1 MITDNKQFTMY
12 KIQSIAL
19 LATATMMMAAC
30 GNSNQKK
37 TDGSDTATA
46 NTIERVRIEQLTNG
60 TPGPEKKNFFL
71 RITDEVKTDSSRIY
85 TTKSIYNKD
94 TVGAKIEVVDFIPAG
109 IIDGQPSD
117 DVGFTKGKIKI
128 TTLGTQSDNL
138 VKALGELFQI
148 PTTDGFTKE
157 VILPNVFSSN
167 KVNVDL
173 SKKTAYSFK
182 LFLENKKAEP
192 AELFFNVDTYKHSI
206 EFSEKDPSFRAGF
219 ISALT
224 GK

>member
-157 VILPNVFSSN
+157 IILPNVFSSN
-167 KVNVDL
+167 KV
-173 SKKTAYSFK
+173 
-182 LFLENKKAEP
+182 
-192 AELFFNVDTYKHSI
+192 
-206 EFSEKDPSFRAGF
+206 
-219 ISALT
+219 
-224 GK
+224 

>member
-1 MITDNKQFTMY
+1 MY

-19 LATATMMMAAC
+19 LATATMMVAAC
-30 GNSNQKK
+30 GNSNLKK

-138 VKALGELFQI
+138 VKALGELFQM

-157 VILPNVFSSN
+157 VVLPNVFSSN